1 MRAAPTRLKM
11 FASQAPH
18 FAPGAAPKPARRA
31 RGTRF
36 PRRRRKTVLKRPLW
50 GCVYTD
56 NGKRVSEIMIR
67 AIFKQSE
74 QSFSWKFVSRESH
87 RSPPVGEPERETWGF
102 ESEAGPRPRRA
113 GTWVQPAS
121 ASQSGH
127 LGAGRNRT
135 FPPRAAMK
143 VK

>member
-74 QSFSWKFVSRESH
+74 QSFSWKFVSQERVTGARQLGN
-87 RSPPVGEPERETWGF
+87 RSEKRGLLSQRPGHALGGRVPGCSQPPLLKAGIWEPGGTAP
-102 ESEAGPRPRRA
+102 SRP
-113 GTWVQPAS
+113 
-121 ASQSGH
+121 
-127 LGAGRNRT
+127 GRL
-135 FPPRAAMK
+135 
-143 VK
+143 